1 MRALLAKSRNSTKS
15 RLNKKISL
23 RILQNPDLTKNAF
36 ANVCAEK
43 KRFALEAVYE
53 RSGIMVH
60 ASGNS

>member
-15 RLNKKISL
+15 RLNKFSL

-53 RSGIMVH
+53 RSAIMVH